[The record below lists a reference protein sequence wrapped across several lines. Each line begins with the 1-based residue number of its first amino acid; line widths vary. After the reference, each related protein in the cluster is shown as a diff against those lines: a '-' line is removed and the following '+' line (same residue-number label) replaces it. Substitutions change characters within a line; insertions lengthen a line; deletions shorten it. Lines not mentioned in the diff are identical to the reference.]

1 MKGLTRRSA
10 LALAGLPLAAQM
22 ASRGVKPTPRG
33 KPSGKPF
40 PSKFTNVAAAAGLRA
55 PLIFGGATGF
65 DYIVES
71 MGTGVAFIDYDNDGW
86 MDLFVPNGTRF
97 GGAPAGTTNRL

>member
-1 MKGLTRRSA
+1 M
-10 LALAGLPLAAQM
+10 
-22 ASRGVKPTPRG
+22 
-33 KPSGKPF
+33 
-40 PSKFTNVAAAAGLRA
+40 
-55 PLIFGGATGF
+55 IFGGATGF

-97 GGAPAGTTNRL
+97 GGAPAGTTNRLYKNNRTARLRT